1 MTTLLDALNGG
12 RPPYQD
18 YVMLGGEK
26 TPGVAVPVKH
36 GMPRKWQKMPGYGQS
51 GGSTLFVGDGEAKD
65 FDVLVTIWLDEHWAE
80 WDRFAKAV
88 LAPRPIGP
96 TAKFLGIQ
104 HPLINRAPWNIT
116 KVGVVDVS
124 GFEDDEYG
132 LWTCAIT
139 LTPYFAPR
147 PALGKPI
154 AAIPAAAKV
163 VPTAKDAVDRD
174 IEKALADLKELT

>member
-1 MTTLLDALNGG
+1 MTSLLDALNGG

-18 YVMLGGEK
+18 YVLLGGEK
-26 TPGVAVPVKH
+26 TPGIAVPVKH

-51 GGSTLFVGDGEAKD
+51 GGATLFVGDGEAKE
-65 FDVLVTIWLDEHWAE
+65 FDILVTLWLDEHWAQ
-80 WDRFAKAV
+80 WDSFAKAV
-88 LAPRPIGP
+88 LEPRPIGP
-96 TAKFLGIQ
+96 LAKFLGIQ
-104 HPLINRAPWNIT
+104 HPLINRSPWNIT
-116 KVGVVDVS
+116 KVGIVDVS

-139 LTPYFAPR
+139 VLPFTAPK

-163 VPTAKDAVDRD
+163 LPTAKDALDTA
-174 IEKALADLKELT
+174 IAGQLGEMKALL